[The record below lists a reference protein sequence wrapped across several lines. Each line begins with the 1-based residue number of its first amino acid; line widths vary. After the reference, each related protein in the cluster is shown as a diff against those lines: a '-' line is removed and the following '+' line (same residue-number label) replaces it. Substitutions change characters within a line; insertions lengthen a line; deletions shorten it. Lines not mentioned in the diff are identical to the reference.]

1 MSQTSP
7 HALYAQRALRY
18 MVETLRRERERL
30 GRPQAA
36 AGAAVG
42 LSGKTISNVEA
53 HARALRLEKLLEYGH
68 SLGLDGPSLFPPD
81 PDLPRTKLLQAL
93 DTLGPEWIEVLLGCL
108 TLAIERQ
115 QARSRA
121 KSDPATNTI

>member
-1 MSQTSP
+1 
-7 HALYAQRALRY
+7 
-18 MVETLRRERERL
+18 MVATLRRERERL
-30 GRPQAA
+30 ARPQAV

-68 SLGLDGPSLFPPD
+68 SLGLDGPALFPPD
-81 PDLPRTKLLQAL
+81 PDLPRTKLLEAL
-93 DTLGPEWIEVLLGCL
+93 DILGPEWTEVILSCL

-115 QARSRA
+115 QARSQA